1 MYTEYKTALN
11 RLHDIGSYS
20 LIYSMTSGCIRTVS
34 YILNCGFARV
44 NIYEN
49 TPTQKGCYGRR
60 NIDNNDRT
68 RKFRTQFSDHPGYV
82 IPENYFEPT
91 KKSQF
96 ERDSDKVIDG
106 FRKLK
111 WPSGCAVEAYIR
123 KFSSGRAP

>member
-60 NIDNNDRT
+60 NVDNNENL
-68 RKFRTQFSDHPGYV
+68 GLNLV
-82 IPENYFEPT
+82 ITLDMESLKINLSQLEKIKGANLRGIVIKSLMASEN
-91 KKSQF
+91 
-96 ERDSDKVIDG
+96 
-106 FRKLK
+106 
-111 WPSGCAVEAYIR
+111 
-123 KFSSGRAP
+123 